1 VKVRRLRAATRSS
14 PLARWQTDHVAA
26 LLRAAHP
33 GLEVE
38 PVLLTSSPDRDL
50 SSPISELGGKGLFA
64 KEVQE
69 AVLDGRAD
77 IAVHSAKDLPSETVP
92 GLVLAA
98 VPERGDPRDVLVGS
112 TLIDLPVAAVVAT
125 GSNRRRVQL
134 QDLRPDLRFVE
145 LRGNIQR
152 RVATAGTVVEDGP
165 LVGETVT
172 AVIAAGVAL
181 LRQDLEDRIGGWLP
195 DYVMTPQVGQ
205 GALGI
210 ECREGD
216 DATLEVLRAIEHAA
230 SRRRV
235 DAERSFLVA
244 LGGDCDLPA
253 GAHATLADPD
263 DATSEI
269 TLRVVVG
276 SDDGSRLERAVL
288 TGSDPERI
296 GADAIAALP
305 VDELLADRP

>member
-1 VKVRRLRAATRSS
+1 MKLRAATRSS
-14 PLARWQTDHVAA
+14 PLARWQTDHVIA
-26 LLRAAHP
+26 LLQAAHP

-38 PVLLTSSPDRDL
+38 PVLLTSAPDKDL
-50 SSPISELGGKGLFA
+50 STPISELGGKGLFA

-77 IAVHSAKDLPSETVP
+77 LAVHSAKDLPSEPVP

-98 VPERGDPRDVLVGS
+98 VPERGDPRDVLVGAA
-112 TLIDLPVAAVVAT
+112 LVDLPVGAVVAT

-152 RVATAGTVVEDGP
+152 RVATAGTAVTDGE
-165 LVGETVT
+165 LAGQRIT
-172 AVIAAGVAL
+172 AIIAAGAAM
-181 LRQDLEDRIGGWLP
+181 LRQDMEAAISDWLP
-195 DYVMTPQVGQ
+195 PYVMTPQVGQ
-205 GALGI
+205 GALAI
-210 ECREGD
+210 ECRADD
-216 DATLEVLRAIEHAA
+216 DATRSLLSAIEHAP

-253 GAHATLADPD
+253 GAHATLAD
-263 DATSEI
+263 DAADSEI
-269 TLRVVVG
+269 TLRMVVG
-276 SDDGSRLERAVL
+276 ADDGSRLERAVIR
-288 TGSDPERI
+288 GADAERI
-296 GADAIAALP
+296 GRDGIALLP
-305 VDELLADRP
+305 VDELLDRR

>member
-1 VKVRRLRAATRSS
+1 VKLRAATRSS

-26 LLRAAHP
+26 LLQAAHP

-50 SSPISELGGKGLFA
+50 STPISELGGKGLFA

-77 IAVHSAKDLPSETVP
+77 IAVHSAKDLPSQTVP

-98 VPERGDPRDVLVGS
+98 VPERGDARDVLVGAA
-112 TLIDLPVAAVVAT
+112 LADLPVGAVIAT

-152 RVATAGTVVEDGP
+152 RVATAGTVVEQGA
-165 LVGETVT
+165 LAGERVT
-172 AVIAAGVAL
+172 AVIAAGIAL
-181 LRQDLEDRIGGWLP
+181 LRQDLEDRIGDWLP

-210 ECREGD
+210 ECRAD
-216 DATLEVLRAIEHAA
+216 DERTRQLLRAIEHAP

-263 DATSEI
+263 DATSDI

-276 SDDGSRLERAVL
+276 ADDGSRLARAVL
-288 TGSDPERI
+288 AGTDPDRI
-296 GADAIAALP
+296 GADAIALLP

>member
-1 VKVRRLRAATRSS
+1 MRLRAATRSS
-14 PLARWQTDHVAA
+14 PLARWQTEHVIA
-26 LLRAAHP
+26 LLEAAHP

-38 PVLLTSSPDRDL
+38 PVLLTSAPDKDL
-50 SSPISELGGKGLFA
+50 STPISELGGKGLFA

-77 IAVHSAKDLPSETVP
+77 LAVHSAKDLPSETVP

-98 VPERGDPRDVLVGS
+98 VPERGDPRDVLVGAA
-112 TLIDLPVAAVVAT
+112 LVDLPVGAVIAT

-134 QDLRPDLRFVE
+134 QDLRPDLRFIE

-152 RVATAGTVVEDGP
+152 RVATAGTTVTEGP
-165 LVGETVT
+165 LAGERIT
-172 AVIAAGVAL
+172 AIIAAGAAM
-181 LRQDLEDRIGGWLP
+181 LRQDMEAHITDWLP
-195 DYVMTPQVGQ
+195 PYVMTPQVGQ

-210 ECREGD
+210 ECRED
-216 DATLEVLRAIEHAA
+216 DDSTRTLLAAIEHAA

-253 GAHATLADPD
+253 GAHATLEDDDP
-263 DATSEI
+263 AGEI
-269 TLRVVVG
+269 TLRMVVG
-276 SDDGSRLERAVL
+276 ADDGSHVERAVIRG
-288 TGSDPERI
+288 TDAARI
-296 GADAIAALP
+296 GADGVALLP
-305 VDELLADRP
+305 VDELLG

>member
-1 VKVRRLRAATRSS
+1 MKLRAATRSS
-14 PLARWQTDHVAA
+14 PLARWQTDHVIA
-26 LLRAAHP
+26 LLQAAHP

-38 PVLLTSSPDRDL
+38 PVLLTSAPDKDL
-50 SSPISELGGKGLFA
+50 STPISELGGKGLFA

-77 IAVHSAKDLPSETVP
+77 LAVHSAKDLPSEPVP

-98 VPERGDPRDVLVGS
+98 VPERGDPRDVLVGAA
-112 TLIDLPVAAVVAT
+112 LVDLPVGAVVAT

-152 RVATAGTVVEDGP
+152 RVATAGTAVPDGE
-165 LVGETVT
+165 LAGQRIT
-172 AVIAAGVAL
+172 AIIAAGAAM
-181 LRQDLEDRIGGWLP
+181 LRQDMEAAISDWLP
-195 DYVMTPQVGQ
+195 PYVMTPQVGQ
-205 GALGI
+205 GALAV
-210 ECREGD
+210 ECRADD
-216 DATLEVLRAIEHAA
+216 DATRSLLAAIEHAP

-253 GAHATLADPD
+253 GAHATLAD
-263 DATSEI
+263 DAADSEI
-269 TLRVVVG
+269 TLRMVVG
-276 SDDGSRLERAVL
+276 ADDGSRLERAVIR
-288 TGSDPERI
+288 GADAERI
-296 GADAIAALP
+296 GRDGIALLP
-305 VDELLADRP
+305 VDELLDRR

>member
-1 VKVRRLRAATRSS
+1 MKLRAATRSS
-14 PLARWQTDHVAA
+14 PLARWQTEHVIA
-26 LLRAAHP
+26 LLQAAHP

-38 PVLLTSSPDRDL
+38 PVLLTSAPDKDL
-50 SSPISELGGKGLFA
+50 TTPISELGGKGLFA

-77 IAVHSAKDLPSETVP
+77 LAVHSAKDLPSQTVP

-98 VPERGDPRDVLVGS
+98 VPERGDPRDVLVGAA
-112 TLIDLPVAAVVAT
+112 LVDLPVGAVVAT

-152 RVATAGTVVEDGP
+152 RVATAGTTVADGE
-165 LVGETVT
+165 LAGQRIT
-172 AVIAAGVAL
+172 AIIAAGAAL
-181 LRQDLEDRIGGWLP
+181 LRQDMEAAITDWLP
-195 DYVMTPQVGQ
+195 AYVMTPQVGQ
-205 GALGI
+205 GALAI
-210 ECREGD
+210 ECRADD
-216 DATLEVLRAIEHAA
+216 DATIELLRAIEHAP

-253 GAHATLADPD
+253 GAHATLADD
-263 DATSEI
+263 DPASEI
-269 TLRVVVG
+269 TLRMVVG
-276 SDDGSRLERAVL
+276 ADDGSRLERAVVRG
-288 TGSDPERI
+288 TD
-296 GADAIAALP
+296 ADAIGAEGIALLP
-305 VDELLADRP
+305 VDELLG

>member
-1 VKVRRLRAATRSS
+1 MKLRAATRSS
-14 PLARWQTDHVAA
+14 PLARWQTDHVIA
-26 LLRAAHP
+26 LLQAAHP

-38 PVLLTSSPDRDL
+38 PVLLTSAPDKDL
-50 SSPISELGGKGLFA
+50 STPISELGGKGLFA

-77 IAVHSAKDLPSETVP
+77 LAVHSAKDLPSEPVP

-98 VPERGDPRDVLVGS
+98 VPERGDPRDVLVGAA
-112 TLIDLPVAAVVAT
+112 LVDLPVGAVVAT

-152 RVATAGTVVEDGP
+152 RVATAGTAVTDGE
-165 LVGETVT
+165 LAGQRIT
-172 AVIAAGVAL
+172 AIIAAGAAM
-181 LRQDLEDRIGGWLP
+181 LRQDMEAAISDWLP
-195 DYVMTPQVGQ
+195 PYVMTPQVGQ
-205 GALGI
+205 GALAI
-210 ECREGD
+210 ECRADD
-216 DATLEVLRAIEHAA
+216 DATRSLLAAIEHAP

-253 GAHATLADPD
+253 GAHATLAD
-263 DATSEI
+263 DAADGEI
-269 TLRVVVG
+269 TLRMVVG
-276 SDDGSRLERAVL
+276 ADDGSRLERAVIR
-288 TGSDPERI
+288 GADAERI
-296 GADAIAALP
+296 GRDGIALLP
-305 VDELLADRP
+305 VDELLDRR

>member
-1 VKVRRLRAATRSS
+1 VKLRAATRSS

-50 SSPISELGGKGLFA
+50 STPISELGGKGLFA

-77 IAVHSAKDLPSETVP
+77 LAVHSAKDLPSETVP

-98 VPERGDPRDVLVGS
+98 VPERGDARDVLVGS

-152 RVATAGTVVEDGP
+152 RVATAGTVVEGGP
-165 LVGETVT
+165 LAGATVT

-181 LRQDLEDRIGGWLP
+181 LRQDLEDRIGDWLP

-210 ECREGD
+210 ECRAD
-216 DATLEVLRAIEHAA
+216 DEATIEALRAIEHAP

-263 DATSEI
+263 DATAEI

-276 SDDGSRLERAVL
+276 ADDGSRLERAVL
-288 TGSDPERI
+288 TGTDPARI
-296 GADAIAALP
+296 GADAIALLP
-305 VDELLADRP
+305 VDELLTDRR